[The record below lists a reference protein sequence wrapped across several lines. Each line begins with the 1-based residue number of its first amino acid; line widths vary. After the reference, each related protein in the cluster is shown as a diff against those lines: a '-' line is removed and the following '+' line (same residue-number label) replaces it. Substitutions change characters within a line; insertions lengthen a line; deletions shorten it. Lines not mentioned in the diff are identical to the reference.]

1 MENITK
7 DNRTY
12 QSGWRPDYTDIRNY
26 MEKRCDRK

>member
-12 QSGWRPDYTDIRNY
+12 QLGWCPDYTDIRNY
-26 MEKRCDRK
+26 TKKRM